1 MQTAAVLVLEDCG
14 CFFGTIVNSAAQYC
28 QEQELPTPTANIT
41 KANKIPH
48 NPSDA
53 NAKKEGKRMKRFRKF
68 LNDLR
73 EPLGIGMKRLM
84 IALTIILGIVI
95 VTAAGWL
102 LWSRIGM
109 AYARNKVSDTYL
121 QNQPAYQSFVADR
134 DDYAYR
140 VRYTTFYTPSD
151 ALTEMGVEKI
161 YEEVG
166 SCICF
171 EQAWRAL
178 GGIPQGILYAPD
190 TEEVPSW
197 YHRVQLDN
205 DWYYY
210 WIPG

>member
-1 MQTAAVLVLEDCG
+1 
-14 CFFGTIVNSAAQYC
+14 
-28 QEQELPTPTANIT
+28 
-41 KANKIPH
+41 
-48 NPSDA
+48 
-53 NAKKEGKRMKRFRKF
+53 MKRFRKF

-140 VRYTTFYTPSD
+140 VRYTTYYTPSD
-151 ALTEMGVEKI
+151 ALTELGVEKI

-178 GGIPQGILYAPD
+178 GDIPQGILYAPA

>member
-1 MQTAAVLVLEDCG
+1 
-14 CFFGTIVNSAAQYC
+14 
-28 QEQELPTPTANIT
+28 
-41 KANKIPH
+41 
-48 NPSDA
+48 
-53 NAKKEGKRMKRFRKF
+53 MKRFRKF

-95 VTAAGWL
+95 VTVAGWL

-171 EQAWRAL
+171 EQAWREAFRRGYSTHRTRRRCPRGITGCSWITTGIITGFRADARRNL
-178 GGIPQGILYAPD
+178 TCHEGGSI
-190 TEEVPSW
+190 
-197 YHRVQLDN
+197 
-205 DWYYY
+205 
-210 WIPG
+210 

>member
-1 MQTAAVLVLEDCG
+1 
-14 CFFGTIVNSAAQYC
+14 
-28 QEQELPTPTANIT
+28 
-41 KANKIPH
+41 
-48 NPSDA
+48 
-53 NAKKEGKRMKRFRKF
+53 MKCFRKF

-84 IALTIILGIVI
+84 IALAIILGIVI
-95 VTAAGWL
+95 VTIAGWL
-102 LWSRIGM
+102 LWSRIGL

-151 ALTEMGVEKI
+151 ALTELGVEKI

-178 GGIPQGILYAPD
+178 GDISQGILYAPD

>member
-1 MQTAAVLVLEDCG
+1 MQTAAVPVWR
-14 CFFGTIVNSAAQYC
+14 TAAAFWCNCKFCRPYC
-28 QEQELPTPTANIT
+28 QEQELPTPTANIS

>member
-1 MQTAAVLVLEDCG
+1 MQTAAVLVLEDGG
-14 CFFGTIVNSAAQYC
+14 CFWCNCKFCRPALPRAETPYAHGEYTKD
-28 QEQELPTPTANIT
+28 EQ
-41 KANKIPH
+41 IPH
-48 NPSDA
+48 NSSDV

-84 IALTIILGIVI
+84 IALAIILGIVI
-95 VTAAGWL
+95 VTIAGWL
-102 LWSRIGM
+102 LWSRIGL

-151 ALTEMGVEKI
+151 ALTELGVEKI

-178 GGIPQGILYAPD
+178 GDIPQGILYAPA

>member
-1 MQTAAVLVLEDCG
+1 
-14 CFFGTIVNSAAQYC
+14 
-28 QEQELPTPTANIT
+28 
-41 KANKIPH
+41 
-48 NPSDA
+48 
-53 NAKKEGKRMKRFRKF
+53 MKRFRKF

-151 ALTEMGVEKI
+151 ALTEMGIEKSMKRWAAAFALSRHGGHWEAFRRGYSTHRTRRRCPRGI
-161 YEEVG
+161 TGCSWITTGIITGFRADARRNLTCHEGG
-166 SCICF
+166 SI
-171 EQAWRAL
+171 
-178 GGIPQGILYAPD
+178 
-190 TEEVPSW
+190 
-197 YHRVQLDN
+197 
-205 DWYYY
+205 
-210 WIPG
+210 

>member
-1 MQTAAVLVLEDCG
+1 
-14 CFFGTIVNSAAQYC
+14 
-28 QEQELPTPTANIT
+28 
-41 KANKIPH
+41 
-48 NPSDA
+48 
-53 NAKKEGKRMKRFRKF
+53 MKRFRKF

-121 QNQPAYQSFVADR
+121 QNQPAYQSFVA
-134 DDYAYR
+134 
-140 VRYTTFYTPSD
+140 
-151 ALTEMGVEKI
+151 
-161 YEEVG
+161 VG

-197 YHRVQLDN
+197 YRRVQLDN

>member
-1 MQTAAVLVLEDCG
+1 MQIAAVPVWRTAAAFWCNCKFCRPVLPRA
-14 CFFGTIVNSAAQYC
+14 GTPYAHGEYIKGEQNSSQ
-28 QEQELPTPTANIT
+28 P
-41 KANKIPH
+41 
-48 NPSDA
+48 
-53 NAKKEGKRMKRFRKF
+53 KRREREERRKTHETLSEIF
-68 LNDLR
+68 NDLR